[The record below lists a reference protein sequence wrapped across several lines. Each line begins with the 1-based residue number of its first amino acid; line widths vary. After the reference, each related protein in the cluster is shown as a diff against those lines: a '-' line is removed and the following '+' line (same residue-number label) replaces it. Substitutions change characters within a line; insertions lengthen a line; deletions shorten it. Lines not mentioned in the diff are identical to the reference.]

1 MISYLPV
8 SHIVAQIA
16 DIWMIPSLG
25 GTIHFADR
33 DALRGSLLNTL
44 TTVRPTRFVAV
55 PRVFEKMHQQLETTF
70 SQATGPKAALLNWAT
85 KVNTCTWH
93 LWRYRDFVFSQV
105 ALEHTDSVLAGGKG
119 AGLRYRLAER
129 LLLEKVTMTS
139 IMAQSFHLPDWQEAS
154 VCRCSR
160 TVIPPP

>member
-1 MISYLPV
+1 MDYCSGTTANPKGAMLSQDNVTWTCASAAETYGMVDGKEEVRAYDRKGRLFSNQNIPTLDVPGLPKCSVAMQMISYLPV

-85 KVNTCTWH
+85 KVNT
-93 LWRYRDFVFSQV
+93 
-105 ALEHTDSVLAGGKG
+105 
-119 AGLRYRLAER
+119 
-129 LLLEKVTMTS
+129 
-139 IMAQSFHLPDWQEAS
+139 
-154 VCRCSR
+154 
-160 TVIPPP
+160 